1 MDILDRIVEAVA
13 QKLIYMRLDELSDET
28 LSNYV
33 KKAEAQ
39 GEPAKGSNRHVGITR
54 AKYKISK
61 AKAGSYNPRRKHY
74 LRSTSKGNKKYI
86 EAHKTAGASTD
97 SESINKINQMGVRKT
112 HDTAENDAAEA
123 RLAKKTDALAGSA
136 TKDAVRQGKQ
146 DKKKRLELMKQ
157 IHRKRQAAKAAG
169 KKS

>member
-13 QKLIYMRLDELSDET
+13 QKLIYMRLDELSGET

-33 KKAEAQ
+33 KKAE
-39 GEPAKGSNRHVGITR
+39 GKGKPAKGSNRHVGITR
-54 AKYKISK
+54 AKLKLSRAASGSNKRKNVLGSK
-61 AKAGSYNPRRKHY
+61 
-74 LRSTSKGNKKYI
+74 SKGNKAYI
-86 EAHKTAGASTD
+86 ASHKKEGAS
-97 SESINKINQMGVRKT
+97 SKPLSIDQINQMGVRKT
-112 HDTAENDAAEA
+112 HSTAENDAAET

-146 DKKKRLELMKQ
+146 DKKNRLELMKQ